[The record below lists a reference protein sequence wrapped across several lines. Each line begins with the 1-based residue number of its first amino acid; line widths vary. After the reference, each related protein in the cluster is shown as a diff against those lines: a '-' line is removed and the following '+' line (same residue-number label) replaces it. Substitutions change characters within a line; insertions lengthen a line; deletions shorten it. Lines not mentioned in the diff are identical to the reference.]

1 MRYLTSMMNTVK
13 RKWFLFLLIT
23 VAFTAALAGFGAVKA
38 KKDIAGEAEKQ
49 EEIAAYLEQVEKY
62 ETAISD
68 SREAVRL
75 AEEQRAELQDY
86 VDNAVYMKLDSDNIY
101 VGSVQYTVVPAEG
114 TNTGNVLNALNL
126 YVTQG
131 GLKEDA
137 EGHEEELGV
146 KYWSEV
152 IGTAIAG
159 QTFSVTIM
167 EPTEKLAAD
176 AIEVI
181 KDCLRKDVAKVAES
195 HGSFELVEQDTSVYT
210 KSEAGI
216 LNNQN
221 ARRND
226 LKNYQTN
233 HSDLETRVFN
243 QQNTLDTYIENNKPD
258 SLEVKK
264 TSVSKNVK
272 LFGVI
277 GLIAGLWIALGLILI
292 DYIAGNRVKS
302 EDDLKKF
309 GLEILGMHTRKK
321 GFVPDVEKTAVE
333 IQSLLTGLEK
343 ISPSGTPGKDSVA
356 LYDLARSEDTNKTC
370 EEYLGALKEVGCS
383 ASYVDAAGSGASSLT
398 ELLSCGSVVIVAPA
412 GDTRIEKVEEALRKL
427 NHYGICCLG
436 AIVLK

>member
-1 MRYLTSMMNTVK
+1 MLKTLK
-13 RKWFLFLLIT
+13 KKWFLFLLIT
-23 VAFTAALAGFGAVKA
+23 AFFTIALAGLGVMKA
-38 KKDIAGEAEKQ
+38 KKDIESEAEQQ
-49 EEIAAYLEQVEKY
+49 EKIDTYLDQVSKY

-137 EGHEEELGV
+137 ENHEEEFGV

-167 EPTEKLAAD
+167 EPTERLAAD

-243 QQNTLDTYIENNKPD
+243 QQNALDSYIENNKPD

-272 LFGVI
+272 LFGII
-277 GLIAGLWIALGLILI
+277 GFVAGLWIALGLVLI

-302 EDDLKKF
+302 EDDLKKL
-309 GLEILGMHTRKK
+309 GLEILSVHTRKK

-333 IQSLLTGLEK
+333 IQSLLTSVTRML
-343 ISPSGTPGKDSVA
+343 PSEVYGKNSVA

-370 EEYLGALKEVGCS
+370 EEYLGALKKAGCS

-398 ELLSCGSVVIVAPA
+398 ELLSCGSAVIVAPV
-412 GDTRIEKVEEALRKL
+412 GDTHIEKVEEALRKL
-427 NHYGICCLG
+427 NHYGIRCLG